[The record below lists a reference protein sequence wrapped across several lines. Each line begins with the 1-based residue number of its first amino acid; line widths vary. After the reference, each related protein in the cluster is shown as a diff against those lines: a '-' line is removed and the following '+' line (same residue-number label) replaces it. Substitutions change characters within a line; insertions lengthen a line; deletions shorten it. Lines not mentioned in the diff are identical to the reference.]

1 LLLVDVVDGAGLGI
15 TLVIVPPEN
24 AASPIV
30 NVTDRVRR
38 RYSIA
43 SAPQGIAKGR
53 LSEESAVLNLG
64 AVVESDF
71 PLSHKGQRSRR
82 RFPLGHDVPAG
93 AEFAVRHATGQSL
106 RERAAVGGTAAEAL
120 SQEFH
125 SQRARDDHCRWI
137 KVDRRRKLELRRQ

>member
-15 TLVIVPPEN
+15 QLEIVPPEN

-53 LSEESAVLNLG
+53 LSKESAVLNLG
-64 AVVESDF
+64 AG
-71 PLSHKGQRSRR
+71 LSLAIRNQPNLTKVA
-82 RFPLGHDVPAG
+82 L
-93 AEFAVRHATGQSL
+93 AEDRIPHELVNAIVA
-106 RERAAVGGTAAEAL
+106 GGTHAVNNYL
-120 SQEFH
+120 
-125 SQRARDDHCRWI
+125 I
-137 KVDRRRKLELRRQ
+137 